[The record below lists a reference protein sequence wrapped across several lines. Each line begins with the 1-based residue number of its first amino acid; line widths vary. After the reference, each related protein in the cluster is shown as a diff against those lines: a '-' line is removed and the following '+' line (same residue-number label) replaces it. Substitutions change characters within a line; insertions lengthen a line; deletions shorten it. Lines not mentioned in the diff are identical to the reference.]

1 MNKFLSILVFTKS
14 PKAET
19 ISTCD
24 KDKIV
29 VKLLV
34 LFEVVLR
41 KSDNNFIKKKNC
53 DRNQEYKFI
62 RWILTWV
69 LTERNFN
76 TDNSHKVIISK
87 HKQLEVDTTNVTF
100 MVHSYFVLL
109 IDTQHKTDKMR
120 YKNYK

>member
-62 RWILTWV
+62 RWI
-69 LTERNFN
+69 
-76 TDNSHKVIISK
+76 
-87 HKQLEVDTTNVTF
+87 
-100 MVHSYFVLL
+100 
-109 IDTQHKTDKMR
+109 
-120 YKNYK
+120 